1 MKNIIL
7 KLFLFYCVFGLG
19 QQKFS
24 GKIKS
29 IKEEVHYVLK
39 KLKPKPK
46 EPCFDCDNDSY
57 YQYGIRIEPEL
68 NEHLVIF
75 NDDWNTSP
83 FSNYK
88 NYIVKYNN
96 ENQKSEETLF
106 ENDNRIRA
114 KIEYKYDDLNQKTSE
129 IIFNRYRGHSIKKYN
144 YSEQGELKS
153 EFETGENYSN
163 LRIYFYDK
171 NKKTRT
177 EYYDYLGF
185 KYQIIHKEIDS
196 LGFKINKNYKVKN
209 NNEDTEYNENDL
221 IQTKLFDKNGDLLY
235 IKNYQFDSK
244 MLINNFCRYYNNN
257 LIEKEIRKSK
267 NRSDNN
273 VEHYYEDVTN
283 YKYDENKR
291 LILNERTFDGKPFQ
305 YVTYSYSKNLLS
317 EVTTNAYFDTT
328 YKLNFKYKFDKKGNC
343 IREIKYVNGVKSYI
357 IKRKIKYFN

>member
-7 KLFLFYCVFGLG
+7 HLSLFYCVFGLG

-29 IKEEVHYVLK
+29 INEEVHYILK
-39 KLKPKPK
+39 KLKPNLK

-57 YQYGIRIEPEL
+57 YQYGIRVEPEL

-75 NDDWNTSP
+75 KDEWNTSP

-88 NYIVKYNN
+88 NYIVKFNN

-129 IIFNRYRGHSIKKYN
+129 IIFNRSRGHSIKKYN
-144 YSEQGELKS
+144 NSKQGELKS

-163 LRIYFYDK
+163 LRINFYNN
-171 NKKTRT
+171 NKKIRT
-177 EYYDYLGF
+177 EYYGYLGF
-185 KYQIIHKEIDS
+185 EYQIIYKEIDS
-196 LGFKINKNYKVKN
+196 LGFIIHKNYKVKN
-209 NNEDTEYNENDL
+209 NLENYEYNENEL

-235 IKNYQFDSK
+235 IKNYQFDSII
-244 MLINNFCRYYNNN
+244 LINNFCRYYNNN
-257 LIEKEIRKSK
+257 LIVKEIIKSK
-267 NRSDNN
+267 NSTNDK
-273 VEHYYEDVTN
+273 VEYYEVVTN

-291 LILNERTFDGKPFQ
+291 LILKDRTFEGKPFE
-305 YVTYSYSKNLLS
+305 YVSYSYSNNLLS
-317 EVTTNAYFDTT
+317 EVTTNAYFNKT
-328 YKLNFKYKFDKKGNC
+328 YKLNFKYKFDKEGNC

-357 IKRKIKYFN
+357 IKRKIKYYN